1 VSPRLHT
8 TSAMPKRLALSIVL
22 GLLAT
27 TGAVPAAGQTA
38 PDLLLAPQASSAAS
52 RRDVPARRVRKARV
66 NPTALDSATMRLHL
80 FDDVQPTLKRKKV
93 NRPSADRMVWVGDDD
108 RGAQAVL
115 SLVRGVL
122 TGTVYAD
129 NRAFEISIDPDGQYS
144 VAELDPS
151 SFPTDDPAFDDTR
164 FEVLNVP
171 EALDIEA
178 GDAVAATSDAL
189 LSGTPVQIDVMVVWT
204 PLAETSAGG
213 QAAMESLVAA
223 AVENANLVYANSRVN
238 AQLRLVYGAKV
249 SYVENGA
256 NISADL
262 TAVRGAGD
270 GVLDQVH
277 TLRTQYGADV
287 VTLIGEG
294 YRAAGACG
302 IGSLMT
308 TISTSFAGLAFNV
321 VDRSCALGN
330 LSYAHEVGHNQGLQH
345 DPANAGSAPATPYAY
360 GYQDPSGFFR
370 TVMAY
375 GSATRIPYVSSPAN
389 LYNGLVTGM
398 AAQDNARAL
407 NATIGTVAAFKSAGG
422 GTTPLPTSPTCTSSV
437 STTSLSF
444 SATGGSKSVTVTAPS
459 GCTWTTV
466 NDAASTWVTLNTIAG
481 SGSSSVTVTA
491 AANTGAA
498 RSTTVTIAGTTIAVS
513 EQAVKTRGRK

>member
-1 VSPRLHT
+1 
-8 TSAMPKRLALSIVL
+8 
-22 GLLAT
+22 
-27 TGAVPAAGQTA
+27 
-38 PDLLLAPQASSAAS
+38 
-52 RRDVPARRVRKARV
+52 
-66 NPTALDSATMRLHL
+66 
-80 FDDVQPTLKRKKV
+80 
-93 NRPSADRMVWVGDDD
+93 
-108 RGAQAVL
+108 
-115 SLVRGVL
+115 
-122 TGTVYAD
+122 
-129 NRAFEISIDPDGQYS
+129 
-144 VAELDPS
+144 
-151 SFPTDDPAFDDTR
+151 
-164 FEVLNVP
+164 
-171 EALDIEA
+171 
-178 GDAVAATSDAL
+178 
-189 LSGTPVQIDVMVVWT
+189 
-204 PLAETSAGG
+204 
-213 QAAMESLVAA
+213 
-223 AVENANLVYANSRVN
+223 
-238 AQLRLVYGAKV
+238 
-249 SYVENGA
+249 
-256 NISADL
+256 
-262 TAVRGAGD
+262 
-270 GVLDQVH
+270 
-277 TLRTQYGADV
+277 
-287 VTLIGEG
+287 LIGEG

-422 GTTPLPTSPTCTSSV
+422 GTTPLPTSPTCTYSV